1 MNLISLLFLIIPVG
15 LVVVIVLA
23 VRKRGQAPAAD
34 PGSGTRAVR
43 RFFQYLLLFALV
55 VVSAIGLADLL
66 GLLMGSDL
74 PGDDVLALP
83 LSFVLVGIPLAGL
96 IAWWTR
102 RAMRQDPQ
110 EEAAT
115 GYALYLTLTA
125 LTALIVAMVSLQAL
139 LSGVLR
145 GQFDGGALASLLVWG
160 GLWALHWALARNLG
174 DARGWPHLLLGSL
187 IGLGTLVV
195 STAFLVGAS
204 LESLLLD
211 GSGQLVV
218 GTDRQLAEFGATFA
232 TAALVWV
239 RYWPG
244 AAARLPRSTAWLVYV
259 LPIGVGGGLLTAL
272 VSASILLWD
281 GLVWLLG
288 DTFGLSAQQHF
299 TDAPHAFA
307 FAVVGLLAWWYHRGI
322 ITGMREDRSEVRRV
336 YEYLVAAIS
345 LVAAAA
351 GVVMVIVAL
360 IESFTPGLDLGVS
373 VVNTVL
379 GAVTL
384 LAVNVPLWWLFWS
397 RIQRARAGDPV
408 PETTSPSRRIYL
420 VLLFG
425 IVGVAAVGALLVV
438 VFVLLQD
445 VIDSTASAETL
456 RSMRYALG
464 VLFTAAAVS
473 AYHGAIFREDRLVA
487 LPGRPVGPRS
497 VLLVGAPAPGLDKAI
512 SEATGARVELLPRA
526 DGTAPPWSQE
536 RLLALLSGHP
546 GEDLLVIAG
555 ADPDV
560 IVLDRTGQ
568 QRST

>member
-1 MNLISLLFLIIPVG
+1 MILVSLLSLAVPLV

-23 VRKRGQAPAAD
+23 VRKRGQAPDAD

-55 VVSAIGLADLL
+55 VVSAVGLADLL
-66 GLLMGSDL
+66 GLLLGADL
-74 PGDDVLALP
+74 PGDDTLALP
-83 LSFVLVGIPLAGL
+83 LSFVLVGIPLAGV

-102 RAMRQDPQ
+102 RAMRLDPQ

-115 GYALYLTLTA
+115 GYALYLTLAT

-139 LSGVLR
+139 LSEVLQGR
-145 GQFDGGALASLLVWG
+145 FDGGALASLLVWG
-160 GLWALHWALARNLG
+160 GLWVLHWMLAGSLGEARN
-174 DARGWPHLLLGSL
+174 WPHLLLGSL
-187 IGLGTLVV
+187 IGLVTLAA
-195 STAFLVGAS
+195 STGFLIGAS
-204 LESLLLD
+204 LETLVLD
-211 GSGQLVV
+211 GSGQLVL
-218 GTDRQLAEFGATFA
+218 GTNHQLAEYGATFA
-232 TAALVWV
+232 TAALVWL

-244 AAARLPRSTAWLVYV
+244 AAARLPRTTAWLVYV
-259 LPIGVGGGLLTAL
+259 LPVGVGGGLLTAL
-272 VSASILLWD
+272 VSVSILLWD
-281 GLVWLLG
+281 TLVWLLG
-288 DTFGLSAQQHF
+288 DTFGLSARQHF
-299 TDAPHAFA
+299 INAPDTFA
-307 FAVVGLLAWWYHRGI
+307 FAVVGALVWWYHRGI
-322 ITGMREDRSEVRRV
+322 IAGVREERSEVRRV

-345 LVAAAA
+345 LVAAAS

-373 VVNTVL
+373 VLNTVL

-384 LAVNVPLWWLFWS
+384 LVVNVPLWWLFWS

-408 PETTSPSRRIYL
+408 AETTSHTRRTYL

-425 IVGVAAVGALLVV
+425 IAGVAAVGALLVA

-445 VIDSTASAETL
+445 VIDARASAETL

-473 AYHGAIFREDRLVA
+473 AYHGAIFREDRLVD
-487 LPGRPVGPRS
+487 LPDRPAGPRS

-512 SEATGARVELLPRA
+512 SRATGARVELLLRA
-526 DGTAPPWSQE
+526 DGTAPPWSE
-536 RLLALLSGHP
+536 AGLLATLAGHP
-546 GEDLLVIAG
+546 GEDLLVISG

-560 IVLDRTGQ
+560 IVLDRAGQ
-568 QRST
+568 HRST